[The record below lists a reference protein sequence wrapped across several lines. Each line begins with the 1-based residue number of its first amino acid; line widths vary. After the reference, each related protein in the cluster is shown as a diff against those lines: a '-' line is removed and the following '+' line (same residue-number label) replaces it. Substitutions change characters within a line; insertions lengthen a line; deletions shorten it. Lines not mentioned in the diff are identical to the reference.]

1 MNYWSILVAPCV
13 CGCVCG
19 VYFAYHYG
27 KQYVVSKITE
37 QVMSELDSVNQDE
50 SFKVVGKTAH
60 VKFDH
65 LGKTHSIFIPYDRKI
80 STSMLRKKVYLIK
93 GDHKIDIS
101 QKPGIP
107 YTVCAK
113 DLGGTSIVVEN
124 LNGEI
129 IHTYPEDQIPRI

>member
-13 CGCVCG
+13 CGL
-19 VYFAYHYG
+19 YFGYHYG
-27 KQYVVSKITE
+27 KQYMVSKITE
-37 QVMSELDSVNQDE
+37 QVMAELDSVNEDE
-50 SFKVVGKTAH
+50 SFKVMGKTAQ

-93 GDHKIDIS
+93 DDDKIDIS

-124 LNGEI
+124 LTGEI